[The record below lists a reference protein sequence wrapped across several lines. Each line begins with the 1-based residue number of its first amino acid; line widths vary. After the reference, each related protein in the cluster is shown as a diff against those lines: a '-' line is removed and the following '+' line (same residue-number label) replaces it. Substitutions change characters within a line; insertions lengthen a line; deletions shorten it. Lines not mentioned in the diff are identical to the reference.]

1 MLFKV
6 RPQLRRQI
14 RQLMRIWKSFAIRQ
28 ASSTGP
34 SRNASLRR
42 SGAAADSYAAF
53 SSPACLEQVAL
64 PPGGAR
70 INRFFLSADIG
81 GITLRKPRN
90 TGAEI
95 IDYA

>member
-14 RQLMRIWKSFAIRQ
+14 RQLMVIWKSFAIRQ

-34 SRNASLRR
+34 SRNVALRR

-53 SSPACLEQVAL
+53 SSPAALEQVAL

-70 INRFFLSADIG
+70 INRFFLRRDIG

-95 IDYA
+95 IAYA